1 MRLAADARFAVFDVE
16 TTGFA
21 AWRWDRIVE
30 FAVVRLEPGG
40 GEARKYSTLV
50 NPDRSVGPTRIHGIR
65 AADVREAPR
74 FRDILG
80 DVVDHLS
87 GSVVV
92 GHNVGFDI
100 SFLQAEATRAGY
112 NLPEFP
118 TLCTRNLA
126 KRFCAGLPSR
136 TLRCCCEFFGIELS
150 EAHSAECDALATAK
164 LLQECIRLA
173 DRRGLNTLEALGC
186 SSPIVDWPHVLAS
199 GRSLK
204 RSEAATL
211 RENTGAP
218 RNVAAVQRQLEE
230 LITKK
235 ETAGLQ
241 TSGANDPALRL

>member
-1 MRLAADARFAVFDVE
+1 MRLAADAPFAVLDVE

-30 FAVVRLEPGG
+30 IAIVCLDHSG
-40 GEARKYSTLV
+40 GEARKYVTLV
-50 NPDRSVGPTRIHGIR
+50 NPERSVGPTRIHGIR
-65 AADVREAPR
+65 AAHVREAPR

-100 SFLQAEATRAGY
+100 SFLQAEADRAGY
-112 NLPEFP
+112 ELPEFP

-126 KRFCAGLPSR
+126 RRFCAGLPSR
-136 TLRCCCEFFGIELS
+136 TLRHCCDFFGIELS
-150 EAHSAECDALATAK
+150 GAHSAECDAVATAK
-164 LLQECIRLA
+164 LLQECVRLA

-186 SSPIVDWPHVLAS
+186 SSPIVDWPHVPVS

-204 RSEAATL
+204 RSEAAAL
-211 RENTGAP
+211 RENTGV
-218 RNVAAVQRQLEE
+218 RSNVAAVQRKIE
-230 LITKK
+230 
-235 ETAGLQ
+235 
-241 TSGANDPALRL
+241 

>member
-1 MRLAADARFAVFDVE
+1 MRPAADARFAVFDFE

-21 AWRWDRIVE
+21 ARRWDRIVE
-30 FAVVRLEPGG
+30 IAVICIDADGN
-40 GEARKYSTLV
+40 ASRKYSTLV

-100 SFLQAEATRAGY
+100 SFLQAEANRAGY
-112 NLPEFP
+112 QLPEFP

-136 TLRCCCEFFGIELS
+136 TLRCCCDFFGIELS
-150 EAHSAECDALATAK
+150 DAHSAECDALATAK

-173 DRRGLNTLEALGC
+173 ERRGLNTLEALGC
-186 SSPIVDWPHVLAS
+186 SSPIVDWPHVPAS

-204 RSEAATL
+204 RSEAAAL
-211 RENTGAP
+211 RKNAGVA
-218 RNVAAVQRQLEE
+218 NSVAAVQRKLEE

-241 TSGANDPALRL
+241 PTSASESALRV